1 MKSKKLISDDSSI
14 GFSET
19 VFCTVF
25 GIGFIPF
32 FPGTIGSLA
41 GLLCYVLAEQ
51 YLEYV
56 SVIILLLVIPFGI
69 IFSGIYES
77 KKGVL
82 DPPEIVIDEFCG
94 QILCLL
100 GSGLSIQSLV
110 LGFLIFRVLDILKPP
125 PIKYLETF
133 PRGWGIFLDD
143 LFSGLLGL
151 LVLLFLRSLIS
162 F

>member
-1 MKSKKLISDDSSI
+1 M
-14 GFSET
+14 
-19 VFCTVF
+19 
-25 GIGFIPF
+25 
-32 FPGTIGSLA
+32 
-41 GLLCYVLAEQ
+41 
-51 YLEYV
+51 
-56 SVIILLLVIPFGI
+56 
-69 IFSGIYES
+69 
-77 KKGVL
+77 

-100 GSGLSIQSLV
+100 GSGLSIQSSV

-143 LFSGLLGL
+143 LFSGLIGL

>member
-1 MKSKKLISDDSSI
+1 MVEKFNYYLITL
-14 GFSET
+14 FT
-19 VFCTVF
+19 F
-25 GIGFIPF
+25 GNLTEKHKGTWASLLTTF
-32 FPGTIGSLA
+32 FLYSLIYFFNVPILIITIT
-41 GLLCYVLAEQ
+41 LL
-51 YLEYV
+51 
-56 SVIILLLVIPFGI
+56 I
-69 IFSGIYES
+69 IFVYSFFAIKSCLVKFEND
-77 KKGVL
+77 
-82 DPPEIVIDEFCG
+82 DPQEIVIDEFCG

-143 LFSGLLGL
+143 LFSGLIGL